1 MSLRGRSLL
10 PYEIDT
16 SNSGYILTFSDKGDF
31 LALAIELTLN
41 DVISVLLDIDGDFA
55 EKIAAAKLDDG
66 TMTSSNTLVISSIAR
81 LFPIMK
87 EPVYRAFMEKHIISR
102 KKLFFISY
110 VVRAEVSFSRVS
122 SIFSRRERFTK

>member
-66 TMTSSNTLVISSIAR
+66 TMTSSDALVISSIAR

-87 EPVYRAFMEKHIISR
+87 EPVYRAFMEKHI
-102 KKLFFISY
+102 KKEIGIERNTELFFPES
-110 VVRAEVSFSRVS
+110 
-122 SIFSRRERFTK
+122 